1 MAERVTRGDGL
12 LEGFLARKRAAMA
25 RRLLRDV
32 PRDGRIL
39 DIGCGSHPL
48 FLLGCG
54 FRECFG
60 VDQLAP
66 AEGTAIPGGRL
77 LQHRIGR
84 EPLPFPDAHFDAV
97 TMLAVFEHVPPH
109 ALGPL
114 LTETRRV
121 LREGG
126 TLVITTPAA
135 WTDPILRTLAA
146 LRLVS
151 REEIEEHQ
159 DSYSQAEVRDHLV
172 AAGFPPHDLRSGTFE
187 LGMNLWIRATR

>member
-1 MAERVTRGDGL
+1 MTERVTRGGGL

-25 RRLLRDV
+25 RRLLREV

-54 FRECFG
+54 FGECFG

-66 AEGTAIPGGRL
+66 PEGTAIPGGRL
-77 LQHRIGR
+77 LRHDVGR
-84 EPLPFPDAHFDAV
+84 DPLPFPDRHFDAV
-97 TMLAVFEHVPPH
+97 TMLAVFEHVPPD
-109 ALGPL
+109 ALRPL
-114 LTETRRV
+114 LTDTRRV

-135 WTDPILRTLAA
+135 WTEPVLRTLAA

-159 DSYSQAEVRDHLV
+159 DAYSHAEVRDHLV
-172 AAGFPPHDLRSGTFE
+172 AAGFRPTDLRFGTFE
-187 LGMNLWIRATR
+187 LGMNLWIRAIR